1 MLERIVEINENHTPI
16 NEEAE
21 FVFPDI
27 EKMYPNVDIEEGLSS
42 IERRLHNNPSPSV
55 NMSPQYTAEG
65 LRICLQCNTVKFKN
79 GPLADNGQ

>member
-27 EKMYPNVDIEEGLSS
+27 EKMYPNVDIEEGLS
-42 IERRLHNNPSPSV
+42 L
-55 NMSPQYTAEG
+55 AE
-65 LRICLQCNTVKFKN
+65 TKSE
-79 GPLADNGQ
+79 